1 MGVSW
6 VNETLFLVHIVLL
19 KQKERIDM
27 CGFAG
32 YITKEGLAKNYKDDL
47 LEMMNAIVHRGP
59 DDAGSHI
66 DDMAGLGFR
75 RLSIIGI
82 ENGKQ
87 PMYNEDGSIVVVFNG
102 EIYNYKEIKEEL
114 INKGHLFK
122 TQADTEVLVHGYEE
136 YGPDV
141 VQKLRGMYAFAI
153 WNRKKKELF
162 IARDIFGIKPLFY
175 TETKEGDFVFGSE
188 IKSLLKFPNVKKEF
202 NPEALESYLSFQYSV
217 LPETFFKGIYRLS
230 PAHCIIW
237 KNGQMDIK
245 RYWKPEFKPDENIS
259 FDEAVKK
266 VNKVMK
272 DSIEAH
278 KISDTEVG
286 GFLSGGVD
294 SSYIVARSDL
304 DKTFSVG
311 FDYPNCN
318 ETPLAKTLSEYVGVK
333 NKSKL
338 ITTEEYFEEFPKIMN
353 HCDEPLSDPSC
364 IALYFL
370 CRLASEQV
378 KVVLSGEGS
387 DELFGGYNI
396 YKTPYALKPVKI
408 VPKVVRKGVANV
420 MKKIPFR
427 FKGKEYMIRA
437 GMDLE
442 DRYIG
447 NAYIYHTD
455 EVYKL
460 LKNPVKKYIP
470 EDIVKPLFAKVKD
483 ADDVTKMQYIDI
495 NTWLWGDILNK
506 ADTMSMAHSLEVRV
520 PFLDREVAK
529 VAFSIPAKHRVDN
542 KETKRYFRAAANEFM
557 PDVTAERKKLGF
569 PIPVRNWL
577 REDKYYNLVKSVLE
591 SEESAKFFNID
602 YLVNLLDEHYNN
614 KCDNSRK
621 IWTVYAFILW
631 YQKHFSVAA

>member
-19 KQKERIDM
+19 KQKERINM

-47 LEMMNAIVHRGP
+47 LEMMNAIIHRGP
-59 DDAGSHI
+59 DDSGSHI

-162 IARDIFGIKPLFY
+162 IARDIFGIKPLFF

-272 DSIEAH
+272 DSIKAH

-529 VAFSIPAKHRVDN
+529 VAFSIPAKHRVNN

>member
-175 TETKEGDFVFGSE
+175 TETKDGDFVFGSE

-217 LPETFFKGIYRLS
+217 LPQTFFKGIYRLS

>member
-47 LEMMNAIVHRGP
+47 LEMMNAIIHRGP
-59 DDAGSHI
+59 DDSGSHI

-217 LPETFFKGIYRLS
+217 LPETFFMGIYRLS

>member
-19 KQKERIDM
+19 KQKERINM

-162 IARDIFGIKPLFY
+162 IARDIFGIKPLFF

>member
-19 KQKERIDM
+19 KQKERINM

-237 KNGQMDIK
+237 KDGQMDIK

>member
-19 KQKERIDM
+19 KQKERINM

-529 VAFSIPAKHRVDN
+529 VAFSIPAKHRVNN

>member
-59 DDAGSHI
+59 DDSGSHI

-82 ENGKQ
+82 DNGKQ

-162 IARDIFGIKPLFY
+162 IARDIFGIKPLFF

-217 LPETFFKGIYRLS
+217 LPQTFFKGIYRLS

-338 ITTEEYFEEFPKIMN
+338 ITTEEYFEEFPKIMK

>member
-1 MGVSW
+1 
-6 VNETLFLVHIVLL
+6 
-19 KQKERIDM
+19 M

-529 VAFSIPAKHRVDN
+529 VAFSIPAKHRVNN